1 MICPTLFYAVF
12 CGSAA
17 RQHCERILLAA
28 IETNSGI
35 ALQKARDAPRSVY
48 CLHAFLLHRQRTLEV
63 VRVRSSLQGP
73 VVAKP
78 VLDSTPL
85 PMFIYSHPSIFMRS
99 AVARTIRR
107 IRYCRYSLVF
117 GTLMCASEHVNGE
130 TEERSGERS
139 DRQGEALY
147 MHLCL

>member
-99 AVARTIRR
+99 AVWHEPLGESAIVVTAWFLAL
-107 IRYCRYSLVF
+107 S
-117 GTLMCASEHVNGE
+117 CAQAS
-130 TEERSGERS
+130 
-139 DRQGEALY
+139 
-147 MHLCL
+147 M